1 MLSSYSFEN
10 ASDLLKALAHEN
22 RLKII
27 ELLSFGECCVEDLAY
42 VMGASVKLISAH
54 LRVMRTSGV
63 LTTRKEGVRVYYRL
77 ANSDVLDLYKH
88 VKEIIQTS
96 TGVTAIINDAE
107 YSLTLKQFLNVY
119 EEALIIDVRFEK
131 DFNKGHIPGA
141 MNIPVDHL
149 YQWSL
154 SYKPK
159 DDRLIIVYC
168 ENVYCIQAIDA
179 VKLLLER
186 QYKVKVYPNGLQ
198 EWQNAGFEIEQNLD
212 MDTKN

>member
-1 MLSSYSFEN
+1 MLSPYSFEN

-42 VMGASVKLISAH
+42 VMGVSVKLISAH

-77 ANSDVLDLYKH
+77 ANSDILDLYKH
-88 VKEIIQTS
+88 VKEIIQSS
-96 TGVTAIINDAE
+96 TGVTAIINDAQH
-107 YSLTLKQFLNVY
+107 SLTLKQFLNVY

-141 MNIPVDHL
+141 INIPVDNL
-149 YQWSL
+149 YEWSA
-154 SYKPK
+154 SYKQN

-198 EWQNAGFEIEQNLD
+198 EWQNAGFEIEQNLVS
-212 MDTKN
+212 DTKG